1 MNKQLEI
8 DLTHP
13 FEKSYSGQVILEENR
28 ANLNKQS
35 NALLKWLLNGDRAS
49 IMNCSSFGVSTLHSR
64 TAEVRKYLKDSF
76 GVVLQ
81 KQYKKSSEFTF
92 VSYYEYYLLKEDILK
107 INLIIKNN

>member
-1 MNKQLEI
+1 MNNKQLEI

-13 FEKSYSGQVILEENR
+13 FEKSYSGQIILEENR
-28 ANLNKQS
+28 ANLNKQANS
-35 NALLKWLLNGDRAS
+35 LLKWLLNGDRAS
-49 IMNCSSFGVSTLHSR
+49 VMNCSSFGVSTLHSR

-81 KQYKKSSEFTF
+81 KVHKRELT
-92 VSYYEYYLLKEDILK
+92 SYYEYYILSEDILK